1 VGGFVKQDQ
10 VDFDPNAPV
19 AYNLSIK
26 DIASAIQASNND
38 VGGKT
43 LEIVQFITSSFGAK
57 NHPNPLS

>member
-10 VDFDPNAPV
+10 VDFDPNALV
-19 AYNLSIK
+19 TYNLSIK

-43 LEIVQFITSSFGAK
+43 LEIVQFYNTLLRRK